1 MKKDV
6 KVEFITN
13 FEEGELPLYQKVMRN
28 LTLPIIEI
36 HPKAFDDDGK
46 VIPNHMSLWFKK
58 GEVSYHN
65 LHEVE
70 HMITLAKLSFG
81 DEEEDYIYFE
91 RKSGGL
97 VDNFHMAYI
106 AEMVNGEKI
115 QPHNFLRIRK
125 FTKEMKGIKKE
136 VEHPPVVELL
146 RENGQSYLAD
156 QIERRRMK
164 KMKKKEVWESPNNS
178 SSSNYSI
185 FPNENSSSN
194 L

>member
-28 LTLPIIEI
+28 LTLPIVEI
-36 HPKAFDDDGK
+36 YPKAFDDDGK

-81 DEEEDYIYFE
+81 DEEEDHIYFE

-115 QPHNFLRIRK
+115 QPHNFLGIRK

-178 SSSNYSI
+178 SSNYSI
-185 FPNENSSSN
+185 FSNENSSSN

>member
-6 KVEFITN
+6 NMEFIAN

-28 LTLPIIEI
+28 LTLPIVEI
-36 HPKAFDDDGK
+36 HPKAFDDNGK
-46 VIPNHMSLWFKK
+46 LIPNYMSFWFKK

-91 RKSGGL
+91 RESGGL

-106 AEMVNGEKI
+106 AEIVNGEKI
-115 QPHNFLRIRK
+115 QPHNFLGIRK
-125 FTKEMKGIKKE
+125 FAKEMKGIKKE
-136 VEHPPVVELL
+136 VDRPPVVELL

-178 SSSNYSI
+178 SSNYSI
-185 FPNENSSSN
+185 FSNGNSSSN